1 MTRTITTEKEMA
13 TIEIK
18 NKRTQEIIFSHTKDE
33 NNVDLYRADLHG
45 ANLHEANLHEAN
57 LYRADLYRAN
67 LHEAN
72 LHEANLHGAD
82 LSEANLS
89 EANLSEAN
97 LHEANLHEANLH
109 EANLY
114 RADLSEANLHEANLH
129 GADLHGTIGNM
140 REVCSMQIED
150 FPITFTKNVLQIG
163 CKNHTHEQW
172 RAFTDAE
179 IDSMHSQA
187 LPFWKKWKDHIFK
200 TIELKY
206 GERK

>member
-45 ANLHEANLHEAN
+45 
-57 LYRADLYRAN
+57 
-67 LHEAN
+67 
-72 LHEANLHGAD
+72 
-82 LSEANLS
+82 
-89 EANLSEAN
+89 
-97 LHEANLHEANLH
+97 ANLHEANLH

>member
-45 ANLHEANLHEAN
+45 ADLHGANLHEANLHEAN
-57 LYRADLYRAN
+57 LYRAN

-72 LHEANLHGAD
+72 LHEANLH
-82 LSEANLS
+82 
-89 EANLSEAN
+89 EAN

-114 RADLSEANLHEANLH
+114 RADLSEANLHEANLYRADLSEANLH
-129 GADLHGTIGNM
+129 EADLHGTIGNM